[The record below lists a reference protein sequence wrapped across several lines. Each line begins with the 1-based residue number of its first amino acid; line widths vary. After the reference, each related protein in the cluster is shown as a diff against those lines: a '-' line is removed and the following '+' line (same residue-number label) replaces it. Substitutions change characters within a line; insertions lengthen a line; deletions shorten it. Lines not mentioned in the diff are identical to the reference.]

1 MTRFHLSFAALAA
14 APLLTA
20 CAGGSLGDVFSQS
33 TAEDTL
39 GLPRAEPGQIV
50 IDEGDD
56 TVPTPYGGSGA
67 DLTCGSAARDIARLT
82 AVLGPDDQP
91 ARDEDAGED
100 GDGPRE
106 FASDLVD
113 DAPDAAGDAAR
124 SAIVGLNPAR
134 PIVRFLGQAGEIE
147 AAARREREFALKRRA
162 WLRGAFDALEC
173 DHAVLAEALGAYNLL
188 AEPEDDEAPSEPAT
202 SN

>member
-1 MTRFHLSFAALAA
+1 MIKIGFPLAALLA

-20 CAGGSLGDVFSQS
+20 CAGGSLGDVFSRG

-39 GLPRAEPGQIV
+39 GLPRSEPGEVV

-67 DLTCGSAARDIARLT
+67 QLTCPAAARDIARLT

-91 ARDEDAGED
+91 PRDPQSGDD

-113 DAPDAAGDAAR
+113 DAPEAAEDAAR

-162 WLRGAFDALEC
+162 WLRGAFDARDC
-173 DHAVLAEALGAYNLL
+173 DHAILSEALGAYNLL
-188 AEPEDDEAPSEPAT
+188 AEPDGD
-202 SN
+202 